1 MALVEGPA
9 AYQRSGMPEEHGK
22 CFQEVA
28 NSTQCMISSRSV
40 GKFATRLLREGYS
53 TKGFHDKAKSCNW
66 GPMAGFV
73 LSDPRFTKRGASRE
87 DREGQRTD
95 LFKAFKHGAEE
106 IQVFISEARRQELTH
121 MTGGGGGPC
130 IYPAPND
137 ILPATYDERYYFGPS
152 PNGEQMLFLLRRT
165 SSAPGANGKD
175 LWAVFYALVEKRLA
189 SDFKQRR
196 QASGGNYLPVSAMV
210 DPDCSTH
217 TRGTYKAATT
227 GDYDLFA
234 IFPKMASYA
243 TRGSK
248 DPRKI
253 GYMPFGI
260 DKRPVPQSDRFKVP
274 ISSYIKHEDPN
285 MGNITLRGRTIVA
298 MLNRRI
304 IMEGYQGG
312 NVVHHSDEGGR
323 PMVNEIDAFIGF
335 IPGKTAPYFVDEKDS
350 EGFKEFIAI
359 CTKAGFQATFN
370 PGWLQKLNVG
380 FGTGIMR
387 TPKGS
392 SEV

>member
-1 MALVEGPA
+1 MALVEGLA
-9 AYQRSGMPEEHGK
+9 AYQKSGMPEEHGK

-28 NSTQCMISSRSV
+28 NSTQCVISSRSV

-87 DREGQRTD
+87 DRETQRTD

-106 IQVFISEARRQELTH
+106 IQVYIGEARRQELLKL
-121 MTGGGGGPC
+121 TGGGGGPC

-137 ILPATYDERYYFGPS
+137 ILPATDNERYYFGPS

-165 SSAPGANGKD
+165 SNAPGAFGKD
-175 LWAVFYALVEKRLA
+175 LWGVFYGLVERRLP

-196 QASGGNYLPVSAMV
+196 LATGGNYLPVNAMV
-210 DPDCSTH
+210 DPDCSAH
-217 TRGTYKAATT
+217 TRGTYRSATT

-234 IFPKMASYA
+234 IFPRA
-243 TRGSK
+243 TDYK
-248 DPRKI
+248 
-253 GYMPFGI
+253 PFGI
-260 DKRPVPQSDRFKVP
+260 DKRPVPKSDRFKVP
-274 ISSYIKHEDPN
+274 ISSYIKREDPN
-285 MGNITLRGRTIVA
+285 MGNITMRGRNIMA

-304 IMEGYQGG
+304 TMEGYQGG

-323 PMVNEIDAFIGF
+323 PLVNEIDAFIGF
-335 IPGKTAPYFVDEKDS
+335 IPGKMAPYFVDEKDG
-350 EGFKEFIAI
+350 EGFKQFIAV

-380 FGTGIMR
+380 FGTGITR
-387 TPKGS
+387 TPMGS

>member
-1 MALVEGPA
+1 MPLIEGPV

-28 NSTQCMISSRSV
+28 ESTKCVISSRSV

-53 TKGFHDKAKSCNW
+53 TKGFHNKAKSCNW

-106 IQVFISEARRQELTH
+106 IQVYISEARRQELTR
-121 MTGGGGGPC
+121 MTGGSGGPC
-130 IYPAPND
+130 IYPAPHD
-137 ILPATYDERYYFGPS
+137 ILPPTDNERYYFGPS

-165 SSAPGANGKD
+165 STAPGAFGKD
-175 LWAVFYALVEKRLA
+175 LWAVFYALVEKRLP
-189 SDFKQRR
+189 SSLSQRR
-196 QASGGNYLPVSAMV
+196 VATGSNYLPVNAMV
-210 DPDCSTH
+210 DPNCSTH
-217 TRGTYKAATT
+217 TQGTYRSATT

-234 IFPKMASYA
+234 IFPRMSA
-243 TRGSK
+243 
-248 DPRKI
+248 
-253 GYMPFGI
+253 YMPFGI
-260 DKRPVPQSDRFKVP
+260 DKRPVPKSDRFKVP
-274 ISSYIKHEDPN
+274 INSYIKHEDPD
-285 MGNITLRGRTIVA
+285 MGNITMRARTIVA

-323 PMVNEIDAFIGF
+323 PGVNEIDSFIGF
-335 IPGKTAPYFVDEKDS
+335 IPGKKQPYFVDEKDAD
-350 EGFKEFIAI
+350 GFKEFIAV

-387 TPKGS
+387 TPKGA